1 VLVFRYLIA
10 EVFKSQLSIF
20 LVLMTIFTSQKFVRI
35 LADASEGDIPSQVV
49 ASVILLNLPQLAGL
63 ILPLSVFL
71 GILLAYGRIYAD
83 SEMTIFHACG
93 ISEWYVTRVTLVFT
107 TIMALICAV
116 VTLYFSPMAAEY
128 EYQVTEQAEAQ
139 SGLSAII
146 AGRFQETGNAKSV
159 IFVEGINSDNTEL
172 QRVFVAQ
179 MPQRTLDENGDE
191 NSDENTAANSSQI
204 SDETNP
210 MLLQSKN
217 ATIVYAQSGRVRDE
231 NTGEQK
237 LVLNQGRRYQGP
249 VDEPSY
255 EIVEFGQYEIQIR
268 EQEVERKRR
277 KISAYPTSE
286 LLADTELDAVAELH
300 WRIGIPIAVFV
311 LTFIAVPLSAVNPR
325 QGKFAKMLPALG
337 LYLGYFIV
345 LILGKSAIEDG
356 KIPPGFGLWWVHMTG
371 LFVGSFLILKGRP
384 IGSRFRATWLG
395 FKH

>member
-1 VLVFRYLIA
+1 V
-10 EVFKSQLSIF
+10 
-20 LVLMTIFTSQKFVRI
+20 
-35 LADASEGDIPSQVV
+35 P
-49 ASVILLNLPQLAGL
+49 SVILLNLPQLSGL

-139 SGLSAII
+139 SGLSSII

-179 MPQRTLDENGDE
+179 MPGRTNGENSGENGDE
-191 NSDENTAANSSQI
+191 TDPTLPQNR
-204 SDETNP
+204 
-210 MLLQSKN
+210 N
-217 ATIVYAQSGRVRDE
+217 ATIVYAQSGHVRDE

-249 VDEPSY
+249 VDQPSY
-255 EIVEFGQYEIQIR
+255 EIVEFRQYEIQIR

-277 KISAYPTSE
+277 KISAYPTSA
-286 LLADTELDAVAELH
+286 LLADTRLDAVAELH

-337 LYLGYFIV
+337 LYLGYFIL

-356 KIPPGFGLWWVHMTG
+356 KIPTGIGLWWVHATG

>member
-1 VLVFRYLIA
+1 MLVFRYLIA

-49 ASVILLNLPQLAGL
+49 ASVILLNLPQLSGL

-139 SGLSAII
+139 SGLSSII

-179 MPQRTLDENGDE
+179 MPGRTNGENSGENGDE
-191 NSDENTAANSSQI
+191 TDPTLPQNR
-204 SDETNP
+204 
-210 MLLQSKN
+210 N
-217 ATIVYAQSGRVRDE
+217 ATIVYAQSGHVRDE

-249 VDEPSY
+249 VDQPSY
-255 EIVEFGQYEIQIR
+255 EIVEFRQYEIQIR

-277 KISAYPTSE
+277 KISAYPTSA
-286 LLADTELDAVAELH
+286 LLEDTRLDAVAELH

-337 LYLGYFIV
+337 LYLGYFIL

-356 KIPPGFGLWWVHMTG
+356 KIPTGIGLWWVHATG